1 MSQWVALSGSG
12 GSFRLAENDVHVWR
26 ANLDIAASARD
37 NLSAHLSLEEKTR
50 AARFVS
56 PTDRNRF
63 TLARAILREL
73 LGGYLQLPP
82 AHILIETAPRGKPVL
97 RMGAAVPDVRFNL
110 SHSHGLALYAFA
122 LHREV
127 GIDVEMIRPE
137 FATED
142 SVERYFSARERE
154 GLRAISGE
162 LRTEAFFVCW
172 TRKEAYIKARGE
184 GLYIPLDT
192 FDVTL
197 TPNQAAVLSSTD
209 SDRWELRSIHPAP
222 GFAGALVVEA
232 PVSRLQFWEWP
243 LSDSR

>member
-1 MSQWVALSGSG
+1 MSQWSAPNG
-12 GSFRLAENDVHVWR
+12 GGPSRLAANDVHVWR
-26 ANLDIAASARD
+26 ADLDIAVPALD
-37 NLSAHLSLEEKTR
+37 HLSAHLSNEENAR

-63 TLARAILREL
+63 ILARAILREL
-73 LGGYLQLPP
+73 LGGYLQRPP
-82 AHILIETAPRGKPVL
+82 ANILIEAAPRGKPVL
-97 RMGAAVPDVRFNL
+97 RMGAGVLDVRFNL

-162 LRTEAFFVCW
+162 LRSEAFFLCW

-184 GLYIPLDT
+184 GLYIPLDS
-192 FDVTL
+192 FDVAL
-197 TPNQAAVLSSTD
+197 TPNEPAVLTSTD
-209 SDRWELRSIHPAP
+209 SDRWELRSIHPGP
-222 GFAGALVVEA
+222 GFVGALVVEA
-232 PVSRLQFWEWP
+232 PECRLRFWEW
-243 LSDSR
+243 LSHPH